1 MRKIYLSLI
10 LLLTLMAAVSCQQED
25 WESNIGYLRIEVG
38 TNAYVDTKAIPENYK
53 PLQIAIQIV
62 DSKGDVVESTD
73 DWETLKGTQLRLA
86 PGQYTVK
93 ASSNGFDGSESG
105 FDVPYYAGSQ
115 QITIETGKEVTANI
129 TCTLAN
135 VKVTVNYDESFQK
148 FATATTTVS
157 SALEGVAALDFV
169 MGSKLKPGY
178 FPVGDLTVT
187 VNVTNQAGQEHSQ
200 STSITGVKA
209 RKHYILNFKV
219 ADAGSIEK
227 PTITINGE
235 EIVFNFTFN
244 VSTEASTKL
253 EAQPANAWSNFA
265 YVEGNVGS
273 SGGEIDPAAM
283 RFEYKAANAEE
294 WQTCSATFDSKN
306 QKYTATLTDLSPA
319 TQYNYRLAYEKS
331 GNAYASEI
339 VTFTTEN
346 AQPLPN
352 GNMDNWYKSGRT
364 WYPVSESD
372 FSASGSFWDSSNP
385 GTTTGAGALVNV
397 NPTQG
402 NNTIVHTA
410 GGQSAELKSQYA
422 SAFGIGKFAA
432 ASLYTGKFNSLV
444 GTNGAKIDFGQKFTA
459 RPIGLHGWFHYTNGK
474 IDYRGNNT
482 PEGVAEIGSDDLCS
496 IYMAIAKAPHQ
507 LDNTNL
513 STFFD
518 LENDEN
524 IIAYGEL
531 PDSEAGSTNGEWKE
545 FTITMKYKDITPLAE
560 YYLII
565 VCSSSKYGD
574 YFTGSTG
581 STMYID
587 DLELVY
593 GQPTAAQE

>member
-1 MRKIYLSLI
+1 MKQIFSSLI
-10 LLLTLMAAVSCQQED
+10 ILLTVLFIFSCQQED
-25 WESNIGYLRIEVG
+25 WENNVGYLRIEVG

-73 DWETLKGTQLRLA
+73 DWETLKGTQLRLV

-169 MGSKLKPGY
+169 MGSELKPGY

-235 EIVFNFTFN
+235 EIIFNFTFD

-265 YVEGNVGS
+265 YVEGNVAS
-273 SGGEIDPAAM
+273 SEGEIDPTAM
-283 RFEYKAANAEE
+283 RFEYKAGDAEE
-294 WQTCSATFDSKN
+294 WQTCSATYDSES

-339 VTFTTEN
+339 VTFTTET
-346 AQPLPN
+346 ATPLHN
-352 GNMDNWYKSGRT
+352 GNMDTWTQSGET
-364 WYPVSESD
+364 WYPGSSEE
-372 FSASGSFWDSSNP
+372 AGNTTCFWNTSNP
-385 GTTTGAGALVNV
+385 GTSQGIGAIGGAV

-402 NNTIVHTA
+402 VSSPVHTPEGKA
-410 GGQSAELKSQYA
+410 AELKST
-422 SAFGIGKFAA
+422 SKIGVFAA
-432 ASLYTGKFNSLV
+432 ASLYTGNFLGLDGMSANME
-444 GTNGAKIDFGQKFTA
+444 FGKPFIS
-459 RPIGLHGWFHYTNGK
+459 RPSTLHGFYKYTPGVIDKLDRSPDGVSITQGETMDQCAIFIALTTKTFTFNNK
-474 IDYRGNNT
+474 NEDEYIDY
-482 PEGVAEIGSDDLCS
+482 A
-496 IYMAIAKAPHQ
+496 
-507 LDNTNL
+507 
-513 STFFD
+513 
-518 LENDEN
+518 NDSG

-531 PDSEAGSTNGEWKE
+531 SSGAATPGENFVE
-545 FTITMKYKDITPLAE
+545 FNIPLI
-560 YYLII
+560 YRDLTTKPTHIII
-565 VCSSSKYGD
+565 VCSASKYGD
-574 YFTGSTG
+574 YMTGSTG
-581 STMYID
+581 SVMYID

-593 GQPTAAQE
+593 GQPTVQE

>member
-1 MRKIYLSLI
+1 MKQIFSSLI
-10 LLLTLMAAVSCQQED
+10 ILLTVLFIFSCQQED
-25 WESNIGYLRIEVG
+25 WENNVGYLRIEVG

-169 MGSKLKPGY
+169 MGSELKPGY

-235 EIVFNFTFN
+235 EIIFNFTFD

-265 YVEGNVGS
+265 YVEGNVAS
-273 SGGEIDPAAM
+273 SEGEIDPTAM
-283 RFEYKAANAEE
+283 RFEYKAGDAEE
-294 WQTCSATFDSKN
+294 WQTCSATYDSES

-339 VTFTTEN
+339 VTFTTET
-346 AQPLPN
+346 ATPLHN
-352 GNMDNWYKSGRT
+352 GNMDTWTQSGET
-364 WYPVSESD
+364 WYPGSSEE
-372 FSASGSFWDSSNP
+372 AGNTTCFWNTSNP
-385 GTTTGAGALVNV
+385 GTSQGIGAIGGAV

-402 NNTIVHTA
+402 VSSPVHTPEGKA
-410 GGQSAELKSQYA
+410 AELKST
-422 SAFGIGKFAA
+422 SKIGVFAA
-432 ASLYTGKFNSLV
+432 ASLYTGNFLGLDGMSANME
-444 GTNGAKIDFGQKFTA
+444 FGKPFIS
-459 RPIGLHGWFHYTNGK
+459 RPSTLHGFYKYTPGVIDKLDRSPDGVSITQGETMDQCAIFIALTTKTFTFNNK
-474 IDYRGNNT
+474 NEDEYIDY
-482 PEGVAEIGSDDLCS
+482 V
-496 IYMAIAKAPHQ
+496 
-507 LDNTNL
+507 
-513 STFFD
+513 
-518 LENDEN
+518 NDPG

-531 PDSEAGSTNGEWKE
+531 SSGAATPGENFVE
-545 FTITMKYKDITPLAE
+545 FNIPLI
-560 YYLII
+560 YRDLTTKPTHIII
-565 VCSSSKYGD
+565 VCSASKYGD
-574 YFTGSTG
+574 YMTGST
-581 STMYID
+581 SSVMYID

-593 GQPTAAQE
+593 GQPTVQE